1 MHIFLSNTEIRP
13 AVWQGVVCVYRA
25 YDSYWDIR
33 NYGMHNDAFRGIW
46 DYLIIQFFSDIN
58 CNTSDLLNSQII
70 KQFWVKLK
78 PTEAI
83 LWNLYVCYAAN

>member
-1 MHIFLSNTEIRP
+1 
-13 AVWQGVVCVYRA
+13 
-25 YDSYWDIR
+25 
-33 NYGMHNDAFRGIW
+33 MHNDAFKDLW

-58 CNTSDLLNSQII
+58 CNTSDLLNGQVI

-83 LWNLYVCYAAN
+83 L